1 MSWER
6 QFKAVEE
13 NLTHVGPDSYFNN
26 VIMRLGQKK
35 YTCTAV
41 RLHSRTCK
49 KRSKPQALGI
59 KV

>member
-6 QFKAVEE
+6 QFMAGEE

-35 YTCTAV
+35 YTRVHVKKEANY
-41 RLHSRTCK
+41 RL
-49 KRSKPQALGI
+49 
-59 KV
+59 